1 MNLNDL
7 ANIGQVIGAV
17 AVVVS
22 LFYVAHQIR
31 QNTNAVRSATAQA
44 VHEHFANWYQVLA
57 SDPVLSQIAAKGLR
71 DYTSLSEQERV
82 RFIAAFMSF
91 LSYSQNAFLKWRQKL
106 LAPDLWLGR
115 EFVIMNLVCAPV
127 ARPSEKSRLYVWRG
141 IPPLRRERSDEK
153 RAASRRKAARC
164 VSNRPACRIDVAL
177 TQC

>member
-31 QNTNAVRSATAQA
+31 QNTNAVRSATSQT
-44 VHEHFANWYQVLA
+44 VHEHFANRYHVLA
-57 SDPVLSQIAAKGLR
+57 SYPELSQIAAKRLR
-71 DYTSLSEQERV
+71 DYISLSEQERV

-106 LAPDLWLGR
+106 LAPELWLGW
-115 EFVIMNLVCAPV
+115 EFVIMNLVCAPGGKAFWKDRGYMFGEEFRHYV
-127 ARPSEKSRLYVWRG
+127 EDDLMKRTPHPDAKPTGAFPIGQRSE
-141 IPPLRRERSDEK
+141 
-153 RAASRRKAARC
+153 
-164 VSNRPACRIDVAL
+164 
-177 TQC
+177 